1 MEPRDELSLIAP
13 CGMNCGV
20 CIGYLR
26 EKKKCPS
33 CRGPDESKPV
43 TRWKCKIKN
52 CPTFQEGNPE
62 FCFECE
68 VFPCSRMKTLDKRYR
83 TKYNMSMVENL
94 ENIKNSGIAA
104 FLESERLRWTCPECG
119 GTICVHRGYCYSCGE
134 KKPEKKILD
143 KTAEDYHMNDVQI
156 IDLTPENIAQYGVCG
171 YKDVKK
177 QIELRR
183 KIDWF
188 REYYPKGLRI
198 KAVISE
204 QGGYQGMLEYIPG
217 KYAHRPVDAEGY
229 MFIHCI
235 FVGFKNEFKG
245 KGYASSL
252 IDECIREAKNG
263 NMYGVAVVT
272 RKGAFMAKKDIFVK
286 KGFVQVDRAKPDFE
300 VMVLKFNQDAPDPKF
315 KDMEQRLKDYREGLF
330 VMRSVQCPY
339 TEKNVNAI
347 LESARDEFGLDAN
360 VIDLKDSNAAQ
371 NSPCAFGTFC
381 IVYNGEIISHH
392 PISNTRFLNIMKEKI
407 ES

>member
-1 MEPRDELSLIAP
+1 MI
-13 CGMNCGV
+13 
-20 CIGYLR
+20 
-26 EKKKCPS
+26 
-33 CRGPDESKPV
+33 
-43 TRWKCKIKN
+43 
-52 CPTFQEGNPE
+52 
-62 FCFECE
+62 
-68 VFPCSRMKTLDKRYR
+68 
-83 TKYNMSMVENL
+83 ENL
-94 ENIKNSGIAA
+94 GCIKNSGITA
-104 FLESERLRWTCPECG
+104 FLENERMRWTCSYCG
-119 GTICVHRGYCYSCGE
+119 GIICVHKGYCYNCGE

-143 KTAEDYHMNDVQI
+143 KTADDYHMNDVQI
-156 IDLTPENIAQYGVCG
+156 IDLTPETIAEYGVCG

-177 QIELRR
+177 QVELRR

-188 REYYPKGLRI
+188 REYCPKGLRI

-204 QGGYQGMLEYIPG
+204 KGGYQGMIEYIPG
-217 KYAHRPVDAEGY
+217 KYAHRPVEAEGY

-263 NMYGVAVVT
+263 NMCGVAVVT

-300 VMVLKFNQDAPDPKF
+300 LMVLKFNQDAPDPKF

-347 LESARDEFGLDAN
+347 LESARDEFGLDAKF
-360 VIDLKDSNAAQ
+360 IDLKDSDAAQ

-381 IVYNGEIISHH
+381 IVYNGEIISYH
-392 PISNTRFLNIMKEKI
+392 PISNTRFLNIMKKMI